1 MPMKILTAHLD
12 LTRHMVK
19 MISIRLSISFLI
31 QGFRFPSVIMTILY
45 KPIFKHPKNT
55 GNPKFVRLS
64 GMAKPIASSLKKAG
78 GDYAIVMADEDGQD
92 LIRFDAGEIFSRYQ
106 AYDAEKYEMSVEEAT
121 FLTESERVALTL
133 VVQSV
138 TVDFAAAEKYEY
150 AQLYILVRFK

>member
-1 MPMKILTAHLD
+1 M
-12 LTRHMVK
+12 
-19 MISIRLSISFLI
+19 
-31 QGFRFPSVIMTILY
+31 
-45 KPIFKHPKNT
+45 
-55 GNPKFVRLS
+55 
-64 GMAKPIASSLKKAG
+64 
-78 GDYAIVMADEDGQD
+78 MADEDGQD